1 MSPGGACAHPAMCN
15 VMCCSGCITI
25 NQACCERRKHMTP
38 HRLAFVTFLRR
49 MIPIALAGRRIS
61 EDSTNVTQKL
71 MLTFFPIGLAP
82 H

>member
-1 MSPGGACAHPAMCN
+1 
-15 VMCCSGCITI
+15 
-25 NQACCERRKHMTP
+25 MTP